1 MRTRTSGPAG
11 ISNVRLHPL
20 EKFAAPRS
28 GGGGRAAGVA
38 ALWLEHP
45 PYAGTRCLRREGRHG
60 FLLRGRTRLPTI
72 LLVDDE
78 PEFRDVMATILARAG
93 HKVLAAADG
102 YEGVRVLSEHWVD
115 LLITDVRMPGVDGL
129 QLARQAKV
137 MRPNIRIIYI
147 SGFETGLGPDAG
159 PTYGPVLAK
168 PIEPPDLLAKIGHA
182 LA

>member
-1 MRTRTSGPAG
+1 
-11 ISNVRLHPL
+11 
-20 EKFAAPRS
+20 
-28 GGGGRAAGVA
+28 
-38 ALWLEHP
+38 
-45 PYAGTRCLRREGRHG
+45 
-60 FLLRGRTRLPTI
+60 LPTI

-78 PEFRDVMATILARAG
+78 PEFRKVMTTILARSG

-102 YEGVRVLSEHWVD
+102 YEGVRILTEHWVD

-147 SGFETGLGPDAG
+147 SGFEIAGVPDAG
-159 PTYGPVLAK
+159 PAYGPVLAK
-168 PIEPPDLLAKIGHA
+168 PIAPPDLLAEIGRA